1 MATFAN
7 DRAHRASRPPR
18 RAPRAPRPAPAKTHR
33 SARLSPAH
41 SQPPTA
47 RLCSSGAATMG
58 LNVRR
63 GVLVW
68 SFISVLGMNMASS
81 EPMMWS
87 VATIS
92 LFTLMITDFMFF
104 KDAEFW

>member
-1 MATFAN
+1 MLHLRMT
-7 DRAHRASRPPR
+7 AHTALASA
-18 RAPRAPRPAPAKTHR
+18 APRAARAAPRPRTMHR
-33 SARLSPAH
+33 SARLSPAY

>member
-1 MATFAN
+1 
-7 DRAHRASRPPR
+7 
-18 RAPRAPRPAPAKTHR
+18 
-33 SARLSPAH
+33 
-41 SQPPTA
+41 
-47 RLCSSGAATMG
+47 MG
-58 LNVRR
+58 LHVRR
-63 GVLVW
+63 GVLVG

>member
-1 MATFAN
+1 MKKLDHNNWKNRYACEEVVDLLKSPPSGFEKADAAATLREEFKI
-7 DRAHRASRPPR
+7 
-18 RAPRAPRPAPAKTHR
+18 RAPVDT
-33 SARLSPAH
+33 
-41 SQPPTA
+41 
-47 RLCSSGAATMG
+47 G
-58 LNVRR
+58 LLTLI
-63 GVLVW
+63 VLVW